1 MQIAPLS
8 PLLLFAIL
16 SGSMLIGGFIAVKRD
31 KEFFIGVIVGL
42 LVGFIIAILVVV
54 LIAAMV
60 IGSKTPQ

>member
-1 MQIAPLS
+1 
-8 PLLLFAIL
+8 
-16 SGSMLIGGFIAVKRD
+16 MLIGGFIAVKRD

-54 LIAAMV
+54 LIATMV